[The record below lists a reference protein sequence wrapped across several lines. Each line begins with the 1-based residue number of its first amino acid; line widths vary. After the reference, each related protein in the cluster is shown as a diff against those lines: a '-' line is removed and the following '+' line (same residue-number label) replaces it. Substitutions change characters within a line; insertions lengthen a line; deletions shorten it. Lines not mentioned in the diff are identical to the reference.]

1 MNSATA
7 ASLRMIIA
15 GYFRVKPNRV
25 VDDARFRD
33 LGADWLDRLE
43 LLLMIEDQLPELQT
57 DKLIVGQIET
67 VGDLVR
73 ALGDLSTRAKRSVPV
88 NTKFR
93 HPPAN
98 FLLHH
103 TQGRG
108 TLSNRA
114 SLLLWA
120 RFPPPLPSRVR
131 TAYMSSEFPF
141 RFFAPCNRAFV
152 RKLSADYLVP
162 GRRKCLRE

>member
-25 VDDARFRD
+25 IDDTRFRD

-88 NTKFR
+88 N
-93 HPPAN
+93 
-98 FLLHH
+98 
-103 TQGRG
+103 
-108 TLSNRA
+108 
-114 SLLLWA
+114 
-120 RFPPPLPSRVR
+120 
-131 TAYMSSEFPF
+131 
-141 RFFAPCNRAFV
+141 
-152 RKLSADYLVP
+152 
-162 GRRKCLRE
+162 